1 MRTPKIA
8 KSITPVSKA
17 RRPFSSNAMSA
28 AAAISFSLT
37 FVVAI
42 AAFALGLVPALN
54 FGGSIETG
62 VVLLFV
68 PLCALVFAIL
78 VEAVRGSLARSFKP
92 EAPPTA
98 NLLAA
103 WRPGHGEG

>member
-1 MRTPKIA
+1 MHTPKIA
-8 KSITPVSKA
+8 KSLSVTRSV
-17 RRPFSSNAMSA
+17 RPFSSNAMSA

-37 FVVAI
+37 FVIAI
-42 AAFALGLVPALN
+42 AAFALGLVPALD

-78 VEAVRGSLARSFKP
+78 AEAVRGSLARSFKP
-92 EAPPTA
+92 EAPRAA
-98 NLLAA
+98 NPLAA